1 VLGALAQS
9 VEQRTE
15 NPCVPGSIPGGT
27 TSSRINLSRL
37 VKGFFVLCRRESSA
51 FKAGRKQKI
60 LLRSKSLFY
69 LQERFAKGKA
79 KPNPGGIK
87 D

>member
-1 VLGALAQS
+1 LHLQERFAKGKAKP
-9 VEQRTE
+9 
-15 NPCVPGSIPGGT
+15 NPGGT

-51 FKAGRKQKI
+51 FKAGRKQKV

-79 KPNPGGIK
+79 KPNLEGI
-87 D
+87 